1 MATSVNYTGDGVTTN
16 FTIPFSY
23 LSESFVKASI
33 NTIDTS
39 NFTLL
44 NPSTVAFNTAP
55 APGSQVRIYRETPTD
70 QLLVQ
75 ANPGSALRAQDVEL
89 NARQNLDAVQELETF
104 ILAQSNDGLA
114 GSVAAANLNAATAL
128 TAASTA
134 LATAGA
140 AETTANGIAGT
151 VSAANTTAGNAVTT
165 ATNALTVANNAQNTA
180 STALSLITGST
191 APGDSDRNLIINGA
205 FTVSDFGFGPNSNV
219 GTRATNRWGFDQSLN
234 VLEAQVFESG
244 GPNRL
249 LRNYL
254 RTRINFGD
262 TLIDPTDRYAVF
274 QVVEGNRAARLG
286 WGTASAI
293 PATLSFWVR
302 SNVPGTYSVCL
313 QNSAKDRSLIGSYT
327 INAADT
333 WEQKTVAVPAITTGT
348 WLTDTGKGIQLS
360 FVLAAGSNFHDTA
373 GAWITGNKCAVAGQA
388 DGVGTTGNTFDL
400 SGVQLEGGSS
410 ATTFELLS
418 LPQVQIQCARYSF
431 YLSDLQYRYQIAGQ
445 RTEYIYFPV
454 PMRVAP
460 DVDDVSKNLSNMTGF
475 SYTSITTRGF
485 GMRFTSSSNSA
496 SILTIQAIRAYADYA
511 P

>member
-33 NTIDTS
+33 NTIDTAD
-39 NFTLL
+39 FTLV

-55 APGSQVRIYRETPTD
+55 APGSQVKVYRETPTD
-70 QLLVQ
+70 ELLVE

-89 NARQNLDAVQELETF
+89 NARQNLDVVQELETF
-104 ILAQSNDGLA
+104 ILEQSNEGLSGA
-114 GSVAAANLNAATAL
+114 VTAANFNAATAL

-134 LATAGA
+134 LAVAEA
-140 AETTANGIAGT
+140 AEDTANGIAGT

-165 ATNALTVANNAQNTA
+165 ANNALTVANNAQTTA
-180 STALSLITGST
+180 STALGLITGGT
-191 APGDSDRNLIINGA
+191 APGESDRNLIINGA
-205 FTVSDFGFGPNSNV
+205 FTVSDFGFGPSSNV
-219 GTRATNRWGFDQSLN
+219 GAWATNRWGYDQSSF
-234 VLEAQVFESG
+234 VLQAQVFESG

-254 RTRINFGD
+254 RTTVSFGNA
-262 TLIDPTDRYAVF
+262 TIDATKRYAVF

-286 WGTASAI
+286 WGTASAA
-293 PATLSFWVR
+293 PATLTFWVR
-302 SNVPGTYSVCL
+302 SSVPGTYSVCL
-313 QNSAKDRSLIGSYT
+313 QNSAKDSSLIGSYT
-327 INAADT
+327 INAANT
-333 WEQKTVAVPAITTGT
+333 WEEKAVAVPAITTGT

-373 GAWITGNKCAVAGQA
+373 GAWITGNKCAVAGQVN
-388 DGVGTTGNTFDL
+388 GVGTTGNTFDL

-410 ATTFELLS
+410 ATAFELLS
-418 LPQVQIQCARYSF
+418 LPQVQIQCARYSY
-431 YLSDLQYRYQIAGQ
+431 YLRDLYYRYQIAGQ

-460 DVDDVSKNLSNMTGF
+460 DVDDVSRTLSNMIGF
-475 SYTSITTRGF
+475 SYESITTRGF
-485 GMRFTSSSNSA
+485 GMRFTSNNTSTSTLSFN
-496 SILTIQAIRAYADYA
+496 AIRAYADYA